1 MEREIMFSEPIDP
14 ELTLAEAIIK
24 LRAETGEADLTEAM
38 AGQSTTAFDMHDAVH
53 IVFGCDGS
61 LPGEISAHVWMALA
75 TTAPLSEM
83 HTAVASREHKFVL
96 SGVGHLKLV
105 KTWIGMIPKIAL
117 IFWRSR
123 RMTSRLPYEG
133 LPSLMS
139 MSITDI
145 RKAYRISPSV

>member
-1 MEREIMFSEPIDP
+1 MGREIMLSAPINP
-14 ELTLAEAIIK
+14 ELTLREAIMK

-38 AGQSTTAFDMHDAVH
+38 AGQSAMAFDMHDAVH

-96 SGVGHLKLV
+96 SGVGHLKLLG
-105 KTWIGMIPKIAL
+105 TWIGMIPQIVG
-117 IFWRSR
+117 IFLRSR
-123 RMTSRLPYEG
+123 RMTSRLPYES

-139 MSITDI
+139 MSVSDI
-145 RKAYRISPSV
+145 RKEYRINHSV